1 MNVKDQIAAAR
12 ALADACEAGPW
23 TSGGSYYEAD
33 AGVVEN
39 ERWVWVETGH
49 TAGDPYAPDTRL
61 FHAPDNVAKLAAAS
75 RTLVPQLADAL
86 ERACE
91 LLAMCDGWISADLED
106 ASHFVELAQVRAF
119 LAGEV
124 KP

>member
-23 TSGGSYYEAD
+23 TSGGSYYETD

-49 TAGDPYAPDTRL
+49 TAGDLYAPDTRL

-75 RTLVPQLADAL
+75 RTLVPQLATLL

-91 LLAMCDGWISADLED
+91 LLED
-106 ASHFVELAQVRAF
+106 AADNSLYPGKRAVVRAF